1 MRQQS
6 SRFRRLRRGMRRMT
20 PSAGRSVGQGVFAQI
35 RPTAFTS
42 SFSPFQVSSPPFNP
56 SSSPGR
62 STHRTAKPKEKERE
76 EGGARGGGKV
86 PPEVI
91 KGEDAE
97 EGRGKKTPFSQCRR
111 VHLLLGSRERR
122 GRRGGE
128 RRRRRNTFASAAA
141 AAARAVQY
149 IYVYTHSCDRQPKRG
164 QEIILAHDLGGG
176 GEEEE
181 GDRRRSVRRRKEGKR
196 GPPPSFRSSSVR
208 SSILRRSQV

>member
-1 MRQQS
+1 
-6 SRFRRLRRGMRRMT
+6 MRRMT

-42 SFSPFQVSSPPFNP
+42 GFPPFQVSSPPFNP

-62 STHRTAKPKEKERE
+62 STHRTAKPKEKEGE

-111 VHLLLGSRERR
+111 VHLLLGSRKRR
-122 GRRGGE
+122 GREGG
-128 RRRRRNTFASAAA
+128 AS
-141 AAARAVQY
+141 
-149 IYVYTHSCDRQPKRG
+149 S
-164 QEIILAHDLGGG
+164 
-176 GEEEE
+176 
-181 GDRRRSVRRRKEGKR
+181 
-196 GPPPSFRSSSVR
+196 
-208 SSILRRSQV
+208 